1 MLTAAAARNL
11 KAADQPPAIAGK
23 RPMIL
28 HNDRPED
35 LETPVKYFDTW
46 VTPLDAFFLRQHLPR
61 PAIDPA
67 AYRVKLNGLVSKPM
81 DLSVADLQ
89 KLPQHTVPATLE
101 CTGNGR
107 AFYSPKLP
115 GIQWGRGAVGNAE
128 WTGPRLSDVLKLA
141 GVDTSAKFLEIDG
154 ADSGVMQTP
163 DFVRC
168 MPMEKAMHP
177 ATLLALKMNGETPDI
192 HGVPA
197 RLIVP
202 GWDGTSWV
210 KWVVRLTPAAKESG
224 GFFMNPGYRYPK
236 YALPPGTPAR
246 PAELEVIE
254 GMPVKS
260 TLTSPEDQ
268 SKAPLAPMVIRG
280 FAWAGEN
287 AIERVEVSTNGG
299 ATWQNAQLSAQ
310 KLPFA
315 WRLFTLNWTPKDP
328 GYYTISRAPRI
339 PRGACS
345 PSSRRGI
352 RRAICGMESTKS
364 ASPWRKHNAH
374 RTPAVGLRPRGLR
387 RRSGS
392 HRERPPGRAAHLPAL
407 PQPAHHPHQSAEPR
421 RMEQGTGQDG
431 GLGYEV
437 HGPRR
442 HPRISGGDLRR
453 R

>member
-1 MLTAAAARNL
+1 MTANRRQLFAAVLAAAAVR
-11 KAADQPPAIAGK
+11 KMKGADTPPAFPGK

-35 LETPVKYFDTW
+35 LETPVKYFDSW

-61 PAIDPA
+61 PTIDPV
-67 AYRVKLNGLVSKPM
+67 AYRVKLNGMVSKPM
-81 DLSVADLQ
+81 DLTVADLQ

-141 GVDTSAKFLEIDG
+141 GMDTSAKFLEIDG
-154 ADSGVMQTP
+154 ADSPVLQTP

-177 ATLLALKMNGETPDI
+177 ATLLALKMNGETPDV

-210 KWVVRLTPAAKESG
+210 KWVIRLTPSAKETG

-236 YALPPGTPAR
+236 YSLPPGTPAR

-268 SKAPLAPMVIRG
+268 GKAPLGPMVIRG

-287 AIERVEVSTNGG
+287 AIERVEISTDGG
-299 ATWQNAQLSAQ
+299 AKWQAAQLSSQ

-315 WRLFTLNWTPKDP
+315 WRLFTFNWTPKDP
-328 GYYTISRAPRI
+328 GYYTILSRATDTAGRTQPFV
-339 PRGACS
+339 PAWN
-345 PSSRRGI
+345 PSGYLWNGI
-352 RRAICGMESTKS
+352 DR
-364 ASPWRKHNAH
+364 
-374 RTPAVGLRPRGLR
+374 VGVTV
-387 RRSGS
+387 
-392 HRERPPGRAAHLPAL
+392 EKA
-407 PQPAHHPHQSAEPR
+407 
-421 RMEQGTGQDG
+421 
-431 GLGYEV
+431 
-437 HGPRR
+437 
-442 HPRISGGDLRR
+442 
-453 R
+453 